1 MSLIASPTRSVL
13 ILLLFGA
20 ALPALAQKPRIAIFS
35 GPTATIQNSQPL
47 VTSNYAR
54 AKRNDREPDH
64 EGAHADS
71 LT

>member
-1 MSLIASPTRSVL
+1 MSLIVSLTRSLL

-20 ALPALAQKPRIAIFS
+20 ALPALVQKPRIAVFS

-54 AKRNDREPDH
+54 A
-64 EGAHADS
+64 
-71 LT
+71 